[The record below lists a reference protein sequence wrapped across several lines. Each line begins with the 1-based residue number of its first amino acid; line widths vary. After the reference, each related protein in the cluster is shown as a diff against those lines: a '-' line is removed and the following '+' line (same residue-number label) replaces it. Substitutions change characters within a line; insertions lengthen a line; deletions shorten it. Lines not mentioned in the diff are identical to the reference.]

1 MTASMTAGVTAGKRV
16 ALVGNPNA
24 GKSALFNA
32 LTGAR
37 QKIANYPGVTV
48 ERKAGRI
55 ELLPGTSAEL
65 IDLPG
70 SYSFDTTSPDEEVTR
85 KVVMGEFAGEAR
97 PDVLVV
103 VVDASN
109 LEQHLVFAQE
119 VIEQG
124 LPTVVALNMLDLAE
138 RDGLTLDPQAL
149 STALGVPV
157 VPTVAVRRRGLGN
170 LVSAIASAERTAGV
184 DPRPHITLPER
195 RLAASNIAKAA
206 ILSETAGRRLH
217 SGIDKILLHPWL
229 GPPILFALLF
239 VIFQAVFAWADPF
252 IGMIEG
258 AGEAANG
265 WVVAAMPDSFLRDL
279 LTEGVLAGVGSVIVF
294 LPQIVIL
301 FAFILLMESTGYMA
315 RAAFVMD
322 RMMAGVG
329 LSGRSFIPLLSSFAC
344 AIPGIM
350 ATRSIADPKD
360 RLTTILIAPL
370 MTCSARLPVYAV
382 IIAAVIPGKTVG
394 PGIGLQGLVL
404 FALYVAGIVG
414 AMVVALVLRNTV
426 TAGAAS
432 GFIMELPRYQLPR
445 FRDLLIGLWQRAW
458 VFLRRAGTI
467 IFAVTVI
474 LWLLLTFPKA
484 EIGENQLDASY
495 AGQIAS
501 AIQPAFEPIGFNR
514 EMTLALVPAMAA
526 REVAVASLATT
537 YAVESDDEEETEAA
551 LRDQIAA
558 RWSLPTALAFLAWF
572 VFCPAMP
579 VDHRGCPTRD
589 ERLEMAGCHADLS
602 VRAGLYFRRT
612 DLLAGRLGWA
622 VAGRFP
628 HLRTINFARDSR
640 GLGRPANSLG
650 NRFAKESAM
659 AGSLNKVML
668 IGNLGADPEVRS
680 FQNGG
685 KVCNLRIATSE
696 RWKDRNTGEQQE
708 RTEWHTVAIFSEG
721 LVNVAERFLRKGS
734 KVYIEGQLQ
743 TRKWQ
748 DQSGNDRYSTEVVLR
763 GFNGTLT
770 MLDGPGGQGGG
781 GGGGQ
786 SGGWNQGGGGSG
798 GSNQGGGSAGGGANY
813 DDLDDDIPF

>member
-1 MTASMTAGVTAGKRV
+1 MNVTRRV

-48 ERKAGRI
+48 ERKAGK
-55 ELLPGTSAEL
+55 LALPGAGTVEL

-85 KVVMGEFAGEAR
+85 KVVMGEFEGEAR
-97 PDVLVV
+97 PDVMVV
-103 VVDASN
+103 VLDAAN

-119 VIEQG
+119 VIELG
-124 LPTVVALNMLDLAE
+124 LPVVAALNMVDLAE
-138 RDGLTLDPQAL
+138 RDGLKLDPAAL
-149 STALGVPV
+149 SSALGVPV
-157 VPTVAVRRRGLGN
+157 VSTVAVRRKGLN
-170 LVSAIASAERTAGV
+170 DLIAAIADAEHSAETMKDAE
-184 DPRPHITLPER
+184 PRPHITLPER
-195 RLAASNIAKAA
+195 RLTARNIAKAA
-206 ILSETAGRRLH
+206 ILSESTERRMHTGL
-217 SGIDKILLHPWL
+217 DKFLLHPWI

-252 IGMIEG
+252 IGLIEG
-258 AGEAANG
+258 AGEAAND
-265 WVVAAMPDSFLRDL
+265 WVVAAMPEGFVRDL
-279 LTEGVLAGVGSVIVF
+279 ITEGLLAGVGSVIVF
-294 LPQIVIL
+294 LPQIIIL

-322 RMMAGVG
+322 RLMASVG

-382 IIAAVIPGKTVG
+382 IIAAVIPATTVG

-414 AMVVALVLRNTV
+414 AMIVALVLRRTV

-445 FRDLLIGLWQRAW
+445 LKDLLIGLWQRAW

-467 IFAVTVI
+467 IFAATVV

-484 EIGENQLDASY
+484 GEGESQLDASY
-495 AGQIAS
+495 AGQIS
-501 AIQPAFEPIGFNR
+501 AAVHPAFEPIGFNQ

-537 YAVESDDEEETEAA
+537 YAVDSDDEAETEEA
-551 LRDQIAA
+551 LRGQIAA

-572 VFCPAMP
+572 VFAPQCIS
-579 VDHRGCPTRD
+579 TI
-589 ERLEMAGCHADLS
+589 
-602 VRAGLYFRRT
+602 
-612 DLLAGRLGWA
+612 A
-622 VAGRFP
+622 VARRETNGWKWP
-628 HLRTINFARDSR
+628 V
-640 GLGRPANSLG
+640 
-650 NRFAKESAM
+650 
-659 AGSLNKVML
+659 VML
-668 IGNLGADPEVRS
+668 TYLFALAYIFAGATYWLAVWLG
-680 FQNGG
+680 
-685 KVCNLRIATSE
+685 L
-696 RWKDRNTGEQQE
+696 
-708 RTEWHTVAIFSEG
+708 
-721 LVNVAERFLRKGS
+721 
-734 KVYIEGQLQ
+734 
-743 TRKWQ
+743 
-748 DQSGNDRYSTEVVLR
+748 
-763 GFNGTLT
+763 
-770 MLDGPGGQGGG
+770 
-781 GGGGQ
+781 
-786 SGGWNQGGGGSG
+786 
-798 GSNQGGGSAGGGANY
+798 
-813 DDLDDDIPF
+813 